1 MSDVQ
6 DTIHVANT
14 SQYRSSLTEQ
24 MGVPFSLARGLGCV
38 EVSKCKIESIE
49 DGSKIIEING
59 IPVRSLDYP
68 VVKDVLASAEW
79 PINLLLERP
88 SKRELLPVLDK

>member
-1 MSDVQ
+1 MYK
-6 DTIHVANT
+6 IPFT
-14 SQYRSSLTEQ
+14 SQIPPSTEALSQ
-24 MGVPFSLARGLGCV
+24 SKWAFLFPLARGLGCV